1 MDLNEALIRAGMTA
15 YQLSKKSK
23 VSQTQISRIRNGTTA
38 FEDIKVKNGV
48 ALADAL
54 NVDIHELIEEKK
66 EV

>member
-1 MDLNEALIRAGMTA
+1 MDLNEALIKAGMTA
-15 YQLSKKSK
+15 YQLAKKSG
-23 VSQTQISRIRNGTTA
+23 VSQTQISRIRNGTTS

>member
-1 MDLNEALIRAGMTA
+1 MDLNEALIKAGMTA

-23 VSQTQISRIRNGTTA
+23 VSQTQISRIRNGATS